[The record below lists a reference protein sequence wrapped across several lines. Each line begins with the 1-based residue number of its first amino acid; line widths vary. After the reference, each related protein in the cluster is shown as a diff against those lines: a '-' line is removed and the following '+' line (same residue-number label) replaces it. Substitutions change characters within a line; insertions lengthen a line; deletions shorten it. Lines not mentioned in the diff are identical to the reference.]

1 MCVCEIVFALLKI
14 KKCTLAGVAV
24 WVELIG
30 DGGVNVGL
38 LSALRRLGP
47 PEGGVCCINSDV
59 IQHFQFD
66 PDALQTTP

>member
-1 MCVCEIVFALLKI
+1 MFAPLKI

-47 PEGGVCCINSDV
+47 PEGGVCCINSE
-59 IQHFQFD
+59 
-66 PDALQTTP
+66 